1 MRPAAPS
8 LKQMTTVHKDEDR
21 PSESVWLD
29 LEEITETNE
38 TALPSDVERTIRA
51 TAQHLERLDPH
62 SLIGVDVD
70 APWSEI
76 EHAYRQRLAIFHPN
90 RWSGYDLGELRDSME
105 QISLR
110 ISFAFAYLAEEAAL
124 DGTLGGEEPTLE
136 RETQPA
142 ELADLDLSDER
153 PTYPSSVVQP
163 ISRSSSGRRPR
174 ARPPRPP
181 PRKTG

>member
-8 LKQMTTVHKDEDR
+8 LTTARRDEVR
-21 PSESVWLD
+21 PSDSVWID
-29 LEEITETNE
+29 LEEITEIE
-38 TALPSDVERTIRA
+38 SALPVDVERTIRA
-51 TAQHLERLDPH
+51 TAQHLDRLDPH

-90 RWSGYDLGELRDSME
+90 RWSGYDLADLRESME
-105 QISLR
+105 RISLR
-110 ISFAFAYLAEEAAL
+110 ISFAFAFLAEEAAL
-124 DGTLGGEEPTLE
+124 DGTLGREAPALE
-136 RETQPA
+136 RTTEPV

-163 ISRSSSGRRPR
+163 ISREASGRRPR